1 MFMKLSNNLSCYL
14 GEVLHEGGLTKSVEA
29 TVAKR
34 YGRILTNIIEV
45 SFILE
50 DFRIDTIEGLKSGL
64 DIFEMAILPSLLNN
78 ADVWIFINEQTVNRL
93 ENLQNMMYRQL
104 FAVPNSTP
112 TPMLRLDLGS
122 LNMKERIHQKKLN
135 FLHHLKSLESESL
148 AAEIYDLQARYD
160 FPGLV
165 SECRELIAFYA
176 LPNIIDSHGQKAVSQ
191 QTWKRLV
198 KKAIKDKSE
207 EVIKSSFKS
216 YSKLKNKNYESENF
230 EIKPYITEMR
240 LREARTLFRVRSSM
254 IPAKMNMKSNPNYAQ
269 ELWKCDDC
277 MSMDS
282 QSHILWCPAYAP
294 LREGKTLSNDL
305 DLVHYFQAVIKIRE
319 DNST

>member
-1 MFMKLSNNLSCYL
+1 
-14 GEVLHEGGLTKSVEA
+14 
-29 TVAKR
+29 
-34 YGRILTNIIEV
+34 
-45 SFILE
+45 
-50 DFRIDTIEGLKSGL
+50 
-64 DIFEMAILPSLLNN
+64 
-78 ADVWIFINEQTVNRL
+78 
-93 ENLQNMMYRQL
+93 MMYRQL

-216 YSKLKNKNYESENF
+216 YSKLKNKNY
-230 EIKPYITEMR
+230 
-240 LREARTLFRVRSSM
+240 
-254 IPAKMNMKSNPNYAQ
+254 
-269 ELWKCDDC
+269 
-277 MSMDS
+277 
-282 QSHILWCPAYAP
+282 
-294 LREGKTLSNDL
+294 
-305 DLVHYFQAVIKIRE
+305 
-319 DNST
+319 